1 MDNQTVKA
9 RKATK
14 AIFLVCGL
22 GISSWAPMV
31 PLTKDRLGLND
42 ANLGLLL
49 LLLGGGAIV
58 MMPICGV
65 LSHRYGTRIVM
76 IISAIIMAV
85 CLPFLLLL
93 TSIPLMAL
101 ALFIFGCALGT
112 VDVAMNSHGVQ
123 VQNSSG
129 RPIMSSLHGLFSVG
143 GLFGALGL
151 GLLIKLGLNPI
162 AAAFCIAALL
172 ILIVSMNYG
181 SLYSAKREKEL
192 ILEFSDPLPKES
204 TSKISW
210 LKGSII
216 FLGLMCFAVFLSE
229 GAMLDWSAIFL
240 RDNRG
245 VNAEFAGIGYA
256 AFSVAM
262 ATMRLLGDKIVSRLS
277 SVTVV
282 FGGSMIAAAGLLL
295 AVFSSLI
302 PAVLIGFILVGIGT
316 ANIVP
321 VFFSEGGRLRNI
333 PATVAIPVIST
344 MGYAGQLAGPALLGF
359 LAFHFSLPMALM
371 VCAVLL
377 FMVGLSYGLKNRETK
392 VSSLHNPAI

>member
-1 MDNQTVKA
+1 MDNRTVKA

-76 IISAIIMAV
+76 IVAAVVMAI

-101 ALFIFGCALGT
+101 GLFIFGCAVGT

-151 GLLIKLGLNPI
+151 GLLIKVGLNPV
-162 AAAFCIAALL
+162 AAAVSIAILL
-172 ILIVSMNYG
+172 IVIVGMNY
-181 SLYSAKREKEL
+181 SALFSVQREKEL
-192 ILEFSDPLPKES
+192 IQEFSDPAPEEKN
-204 TSKISW
+204 SKISW

-282 FGGSMIAAAGLLL
+282 FGGSMIAGAGLLL
-295 AVFSSLI
+295 AVLSTWV
-302 PAVLIGFILVGIGT
+302 PAALFGFILVGIGT

-359 LAFHFSLPMALM
+359 LAFHFSLPMALT

-377 FMVGLSYGLKNRETK
+377 VMVGIAYGFRNRQIK
-392 VSSLHNPAI
+392 G